1 MTSSEK
7 PEPRCVIVM
16 GVSGSGKTTVAR
28 TMAERWG
35 DVFIESDDLHSAGNI
50 KKMSAGIPL
59 DDEDRLPWLRAV
71 GERLRVEAAED
82 HGTVTSCSALKRA
95 YREILRE
102 YAPSA
107 FVVELDGP
115 IDVIRKR
122 VTSRH
127 HAFISPSLLDSQFAT
142 LEPLESDERGVRV
155 DVTLGVD
162 EIVYLVEGAIAGR

>member
-1 MTSSEK
+1 
-7 PEPRCVIVM
+7 VIVM
-16 GVSGSGKTTVAR
+16 GVSGSGKSTVAR

-35 DVFIESDDLHSAGNI
+35 DVFIESDDLHSAANI
-50 KKMSAGIPL
+50 EKMSAGIPL
-59 DDEDRLPWLRAV
+59 DDEDRIPWLRAV

-82 HGTVTSCSALKRA
+82 HATVTACSALKRA

-107 FVVELDGP
+107 FFVELDGP

-155 DVTLGVD
+155 DATLGVD
-162 EIVYLVEGAIAGR
+162 EIVKLVNGALADR